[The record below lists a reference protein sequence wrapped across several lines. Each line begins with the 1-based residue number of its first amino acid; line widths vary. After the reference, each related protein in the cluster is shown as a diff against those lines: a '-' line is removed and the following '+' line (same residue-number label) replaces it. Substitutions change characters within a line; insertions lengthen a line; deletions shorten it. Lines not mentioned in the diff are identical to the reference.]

1 MKRQLAAETV
11 ARRAIEDKV
20 IEKDDGDSAALTAV
34 AAELEAMRALVDILV
49 DDGETSTRK
58 RKEKK

>member
-1 MKRQLAAETV
+1 LKRQLAAETV

-20 IEKDDGDSAALTAV
+20 IEKDEGDSAALTAV

-49 DDGETSTRK
+49 DDETSTRK